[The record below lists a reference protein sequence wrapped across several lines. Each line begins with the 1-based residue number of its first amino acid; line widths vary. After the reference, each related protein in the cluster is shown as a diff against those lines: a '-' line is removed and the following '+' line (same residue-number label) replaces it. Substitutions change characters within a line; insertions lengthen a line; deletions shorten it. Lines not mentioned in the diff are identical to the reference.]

1 MGYALYKYQNPTKD
15 ARAASRRT
23 QTAQREVGTL
33 SVEIIML
40 LAQRNPKGM
49 CLPTVGHG
57 QVKSWTVLTDDLYCD
72 LARVD
77 GIQPSAQ
84 SDAYNDTSQ
93 CPEYQHL
100 FTEGEVLELAPAAY
114 GRWGFAQC
122 HLLFGA
128 HVCCRLD
135 VHDGDMTRSSKG
147 HSQARPLLA
156 PSLCEPEIITW
167 VRLRGCT

>member
-1 MGYALYKYQNPTKD
+1 MHYTNTKTPLRMLGPRPEEHRRHNGKWGRSVSKYLCCWHKRIPKD
-15 ARAASRRT
+15 CACIA
-23 QTAQREVGTL
+23 
-33 SVEIIML
+33 
-40 LAQRNPKGM
+40 
-49 CLPTVGHG
+49 TVGHG

-93 CPEYQHL
+93 CPEHQHFL
-100 FTEGEVLELAPAAY
+100 TEGEVLELAPAAF
-114 GRWGFAQC
+114 GRWGFAHC

-135 VHDGDMTRSSKG
+135 VHDEDMTRSSKG
-147 HSQARPLLA
+147 HSQARQLLA
-156 PSLCEPEIITW
+156 PSLCEPENITW